1 MIEQMKEYV
10 LTVVQHTYC
19 SDCAVVKN
27 KIAEVYIMSGL
38 QRGEQSKHWRVQV
51 VSPPWDRNKR
61 RREFPTGFPGVD
73 VPALKLEVNGRIVAA
88 TQTPGVISAVL
99 ASLKQMLA
107 DRRSNEEMAAEV
119 ESLAQNPNIKLEED
133 TCPLVPAEALVSQ

>member
-1 MIEQMKEYV
+1 MIEMKEYV

-19 SDCAVVKN
+19 ADCAMVKN

-51 VSPPWDRNKR
+51 VSPPWDRNMR
-61 RREFPTGFPGVD
+61 RREFPTGFSGID

-99 ASLKQMLA
+99 ARLKQMLA
-107 DRRSNEEMAAEV
+107 DRSSNEEMASEV
-119 ESLAQNPNIKLEED
+119 ASLAQNTSIKLEDD
-133 TCPLVPAEALVSQ
+133 TCPLVAEEARVS